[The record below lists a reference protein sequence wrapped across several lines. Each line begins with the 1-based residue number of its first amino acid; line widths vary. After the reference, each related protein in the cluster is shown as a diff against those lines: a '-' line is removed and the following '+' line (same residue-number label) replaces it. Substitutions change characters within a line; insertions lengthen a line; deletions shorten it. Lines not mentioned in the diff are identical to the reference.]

1 MNIAVC
7 LKQVPSTETKI
18 RVNTQTGFVDMTEID
33 WVVNPYDE
41 YALETALRLK
51 EKAGSGSI
59 TAVALGPERVKTA
72 LRTALAMGAD
82 SALQVTAPGLDM
94 VSPGVGERGTRDAG
108 DGNPLPRNEMDAVTT
123 GRLLAA
129 AIRRQPFDL
138 VLCGKQAVDD
148 DLAAVP
154 PAIAHF
160 LSIPHVSVVA
170 ELTADFAA
178 GTIVARR
185 EIEGATEVVHIQ
197 VPCLATMQKGAYEP
211 RYPTLKGMMAAK
223 KKEIPVLGPKELG
236 IEPALLTRHLRYLED
251 RLPPG
256 RKPGR
261 VLEGAPEQVVPELV
275 RLLHEEAKVL

>member
-1 MNIAVC
+1 VNIAVC
-7 LKQVPSTETKI
+7 IKQVPSTETKI
-18 RVNTQTGFVDMTEID
+18 RVNTSTGFVDTTEIE
-33 WVVNPYDE
+33 WVVNPFDE
-41 YALETALRLK
+41 YAMETALRTK
-51 EKAGSGSI
+51 EKAGSGTI
-59 TAVALGPERVKTA
+59 TAIALGPERVKTA

-82 SALQVTAPGLDM
+82 SALQLTAPEFGGLD
-94 VSPGVGERGTRDAG
+94 A
-108 DGNPLPRNEMDAVTT
+108 LAV

-129 AIRRQPFDL
+129 AVKRQPFDL

-154 PAIAHF
+154 PAVAHF
-160 LSIPHVSVVA
+160 LQIPHVSVVA
-170 ELTADFAA
+170 EVIADPVA

-185 EIEGATEVVHIQ
+185 EIEGATEVVNASL
-197 VPCLATMQKGAYEP
+197 PCLLTLQKGAYEP

-223 KKEIPVLGPKELG
+223 KKEIPVLGPTELG
-236 IEPALLTRHLRYLED
+236 IDPAVLTRRIEPIED

-261 VLEGAPEQVVPELV
+261 VLEGTPEEVVPELV

>member
-1 MNIAVC
+1 MNITVC
-7 LKQVPSTETKI
+7 IKQVPSTETKI
-18 RVNTQTGFVDMTEID
+18 RVNTATGFVDTTEIE

-41 YALETALRLK
+41 YAMETALRLK
-51 EKAGSGSI
+51 EKAGSGTI
-59 TAVALGPERVKTA
+59 TAIALGPERVKTA

-82 SALQVTAPGLDM
+82 SAIQLTAPEFG
-94 VSPGVGERGTRDAG
+94 GIDA
-108 DGNPLPRNEMDAVTT
+108 LAV

-129 AIRRQPFDL
+129 AVKRQPFDL

-154 PAIAHF
+154 PVVAHF
-160 LSIPHVSVVA
+160 LGIPHVSVVA
-170 ELTADFAA
+170 EMTADLTAR
-178 GTIVARR
+178 TVVARR
-185 EIEGATEVVHIQ
+185 EIEGATEVVNAPL
-197 VPCLATMQKGAYEP
+197 PCLVTIQKGAYEP

-223 KKEIPVLGPKELG
+223 KKEIPVLGAAELG
-236 IEPALLTRHLRYLED
+236 VDPSALTRRIERIED

-261 VLEGAPEQVVPELV
+261 VLEGTPEEAVPELV